1 MSEQNL
7 DHEYME
13 SEYAESEFM
22 DSEAMDEELEPSRP
36 EAFYQALRNALDQL
50 KHQPVEAP
58 ALH

>member
-13 SEYAESEFM
+13 SEYME
-22 DSEAMDEELEPSRP
+22 EELEPARP

-58 ALH
+58 VIH